1 MTFALIAPFSPDSL
15 SLVTFCFPN
24 EIDEYEIIAEI
35 RDIVDG
41 VMPRDEYVDEMLV
54 MSLSQ
59 TEEIAPPELASPF
72 DLFEVST
79 IEITEEI

>member
-1 MTFALIAPFSPDSL
+1 
-15 SLVTFCFPN
+15 
-24 EIDEYEIIAEI
+24 
-35 RDIVDG
+35 
-41 VMPRDEYVDEMLV
+41 MPRDEYVDEMLV

-59 TEEIAPPELASPF
+59 IEEIGQLELASPF